1 MDSIKELLSR
11 LALFCRLE
19 TAIAK
24 ELENHDSRL
33 KDLETNRKM
42 KDPEITRLQKKVAEL
57 DLVIRQ
63 MKAGA

>member
-11 LALFCRLE
+11 LSLFCRLE

-33 KDLETNRKM
+33 RDLETNRKM
-42 KDPEITRLQKKVAEL
+42 KDPEISRLQKKVAEL
-57 DLVIRQ
+57 DLIIRQ

>member
-11 LALFCRLE
+11 LSLFCRLE

-24 ELENHDSRL
+24 ELENHDFRL
-33 KDLETNRKM
+33 RDLETNRKM
-42 KDPEITRLQKKVAEL
+42 KDPEISRLQKKVAEL
-57 DLVIRQ
+57 DLIIRQ

>member
-24 ELENHDSRL
+24 ELESHDSRL
-33 KDLETNRKM
+33 KALETNRSL
-42 KDPEITRLQKKVAEL
+42 KDPEIQRLQKKVAEM
-57 DLVIRQ
+57 DLLLRQ